1 MKLAIEYNGEE
12 AGILIYHIG
21 KNSKN
26 KIIGCINY
34 INILEEYRGKG
45 LAKALL
51 WHLYDIMLNE
61 KIRNIEFDD
70 CSDLYRDKNN
80 IYIKLGAKYIENSGP
95 EMVWKIWTK
104 YVKKLRYEYDNSNTN
119 IYIIKKI

>member
-1 MKLAIEYNGEE
+1 MKLTIEYNGEE
-12 AGILIYHIG
+12 AGLLIYHIG

-26 KIIGCINY
+26 KTVCCINY

-61 KIRNIEFDD
+61 KISCIEFDD

-80 IYIKLGAKYIENSGP
+80 IYLKIGAKYVESSGP

-104 YVKKLRYEYDNSNTN
+104 YVKKLRYEYYMNNDNKF
-119 IYIIKKI
+119 YIK